1 MKNDKEEIEEVMSN
15 TDIPKENEEEKV
27 SESTNPNETFEN
39 IIQESKTEDFSEE
52 KDTKEI
58 VEKEPK
64 QTVLTKKNGII
75 FHIIAIICIALFA
88 AAFAPKCLQNDTY
101 YTITI
106 GEYIY
111 NNGISNLTED
121 IYSIHDIPYTYP
133 HWLYDLGIFMI
144 YNSFSN
150 IKNK

>member
-27 SESTNPNETFEN
+27 SEPTNPNETFEN

-75 FHIIAIICIALFA
+75 F
-88 AAFAPKCLQNDTY
+88 Q
-101 YTITI
+101 
-106 GEYIY
+106 
-111 NNGISNLTED
+111 
-121 IYSIHDIPYTYP
+121 
-133 HWLYDLGIFMI
+133 
-144 YNSFSN
+144 
-150 IKNK
+150 